1 MIQRIQSVFL
11 LLATGMMGLAAFF
24 PFAENKPAGDMVF
37 AKDGTFNIN
46 DSIIFQ
52 IAIPLVAALILVS
65 IFLFRNRM
73 LQLRLTRI
81 TAGLATGIM
90 AGIVYYSFL
99 AEQELPTPSLGLGF
113 FAPLVAIILVIL
125 AGSSIKKDEKLVRD
139 SDRLR

>member
-11 LLATGMMGLAAFF
+11 LLATGMMALPTFF

-37 AKDGTFNIN
+37 AKDGTFNIH

-52 IAIPLVAALILVS
+52 IAVPVISLLILAS
-65 IFLFRNRM
+65 IFLFKNRI
-73 LQLRLTRI
+73 LQLRMTRI
-81 TAGLATGIM
+81 TAGLATGLM
-90 AGIVYYSFL
+90 AGVVYYSFL

-113 FAPLVAIILVIL
+113 FAPIIAVILLVL

-139 SDRLR
+139 SNRLR